1 MFKNKRQTNFK
12 SMHYR
17 KINKFWNRL
26 ARIVGPGIVTGAAD
40 DDPSGIATYSQSG
53 AQYGYN
59 MLWAGFYQLPLL
71 IAIQE
76 TCARIGAVTGKGLAG
91 VVRKHYSK
99 KVLFFVVILVVI
111 ANTIN
116 LGADFGAIIAA
127 VRLIFDIP
135 PHIIAVV
142 TALLV
147 ISLEVFVS
155 YKKYAQILK
164 WLTLALFA
172 YPLTALLLDFS
183 WAEVLSKTI
192 FPSLK
197 FDFEFL
203 FIVTGIFGT
212 TISPYMFFWQASE
225 EVEEELDQG
234 IIKRQG
240 QKPVAISKFIK
251 HMRFDNVIGMIFA
264 NIIQWFIVLVTATVL
279 FNNGV
284 HEILTAAD
292 AAKAIEPLVSGF
304 PNAGLIAKTLFAIGI
319 IGIGLVGIP
328 VLAGSASYAL
338 SEALSWKEGLYRKFN
353 KARGFYGIIIIA
365 TLVGLLM
372 NFIGI
377 DPIKALI
384 FTAVFNGVAAVPL
397 IFIIARINGNK
408 EILGRYRGKTL
419 SQTLVWFTF
428 VVMLC
433 SALAMFYTLI
443 FK

>member
-1 MFKNKRQTNFK
+1 MKLKKLKR
-12 SMHYR
+12 
-17 KINKFWNRL
+17 FWTRL
-26 ARIVGPGIVTGAAD
+26 TRIVGPGIITGAAD

-53 AQYGYN
+53 AQYGYG
-59 MLWAGFYQLPLL
+59 MLWTALYQLPFLM
-71 IAIQE
+71 AIQE
-76 TCARIGAVTGKGLAG
+76 ACARIGAVTGRGLAG
-91 VVRKHYSK
+91 VIKKHYSK
-99 KVLFFVVILVVI
+99 KVLFFVVGLVVV

-127 VRLIFDIP
+127 VRLLFDIP
-135 PHIIAVV
+135 AYVVAIVAASFIIG
-142 TALLV
+142 
-147 ISLEVFVS
+147 LEVFVS
-155 YKKYAQILK
+155 YKKYAQVLK

-183 WAEVLSKTI
+183 WSEVLYSTI
-192 FPSLK
+192 IPNIKL
-197 FDFEFL
+197 DFEFL

-225 EVEEELDQG
+225 EVEEEMDQG

-240 QKPVAISKFIK
+240 QKPTAISKFIK
-251 HMRFDNVIGMIFA
+251 HMRFDNFIGMIFA
-264 NIIQWFIVLVTATVL
+264 NTIQWFIVLVTATVL
-279 FNNGV
+279 FKNGV

-292 AAKAIEPLVSGF
+292 AAKALEPLVSGF
-304 PNAGLIAKTLFAIGI
+304 PNAGMIAKTLFAVGI

-353 KARGFYGIIIIA
+353 KAKGFYGIIIVA

-372 NFIGI
+372 NFVGL

-397 IFIIARINGNK
+397 IFLIARINGNK
-408 EILGRYRGKTL
+408 EILGKYKGKIL
-419 SQTLVWFTF
+419 SKTLVWITF
-428 VVMLC
+428 IVMSC
-433 SALAMFYTLI
+433 SALGMFYMLI
-443 FK
+443 FE